1 MINTEKELITYLR
14 KKENIYL
21 FGAGKFAE
29 RYLRYFRKKR
39 IPVKGL
45 LVSKRDGNPMEKD
58 GKPVLAL
65 DELDC
70 LGLNTEE
77 LNVVVALAGGIK
89 KWLSVFCEMPKFK
102 SVLFISEGLQHIL
115 DLWELKYQFEKEQ
128 NKYDLAVDYSAA
140 EEGQGYLIERKSGK
154 VLMRTLLYFR
164 MQTLPPLLK
173 YATQEAFEQNFG
185 SLNILPLVKQTGIS
199 SFLAEKE
206 KIQMY
211 VVTSHMDQAKAEDIR
226 MSGYLP
232 IQVGASLT
240 NVRKGCIT
248 DHTGDH
254 ISEKNRDYCEC
265 TGLYWIWKNTKG
277 QTYVGLSHYR
287 RRLMLD
293 DASIIYINEHNIDL
307 VAAHPQFE
315 KETIREFFDQFICQ
329 KDWQL
334 LKQFVIECD
343 ESYGSYIERYEE
355 NHFYFPCNVALW
367 KRNWFDRYC
376 EFAFQV
382 AEKIETYYLE
392 KGIVREDRYM
402 GYLFEQLS
410 SLFIMRHYRE
420 MNVAC
425 TQIEW
430 LN

>member
-1 MINTEKELITYLR
+1 MIQTETELIDYLQ

-21 FGAGKFAE
+21 FGAGKRAE
-29 RYLRYFRKKR
+29 QYLYYLEK
-39 IPVKGL
+39 IGISVDGI
-45 LVSKRDGNPMEKD
+45 LVSKKEGNPSEKR

-65 DELDC
+65 DELREKDF
-70 LGLNTEE
+70 E
-77 LNVVVALAGGIK
+77 LKMCNVVVALAGGTK
-89 KWLSVFCEMPKFK
+89 KWLSVFCEMPDFK
-102 SVLFISEGLQHIL
+102 SVLFISPQLQAVINL
-115 DLWELKYQFEKEQ
+115 QELKYRFEDEQ
-128 NKYDLAVDYSAA
+128 TERSIIINYPKA
-140 EEGQGYLIERKSGK
+140 EAGQGYVMEQDSKQILFRFPYYSG
-154 VLMRTLLYFR
+154 V
-164 MQTLPPLLK
+164 QTLPPLLN
-173 YATQEAFEQNFG
+173 YATREAFEQNFG
-185 SLNILPLVKQTGIS
+185 RLNILPLVKQTGIS

-343 ESYGSYIERYEE
+343 ESYGSYVERYEE

-430 LN
+430 IS